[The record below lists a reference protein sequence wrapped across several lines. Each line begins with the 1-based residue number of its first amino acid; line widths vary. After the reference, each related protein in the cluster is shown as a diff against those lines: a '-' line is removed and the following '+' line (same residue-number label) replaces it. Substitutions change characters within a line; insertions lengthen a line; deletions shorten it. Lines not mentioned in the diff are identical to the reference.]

1 MLMVR
6 PGQAGL
12 SQSQLLSACP
22 EIGSWVG
29 SSVVQEH
36 PHSGQSAKKPMAV
49 TSGLNP
55 FQGQREHAKVH
66 RAEVLASIASVI
78 VSITA
83 PGNDQ
88 VERPGEG

>member
-6 PGQAGL
+6 PGQAEF

-66 RAEVLASIASVI
+66 RAVVSAFVASEI
-78 VSITA
+78 VSITT
-83 PGNDQ
+83 PCTDQ
-88 VERPGEG
+88 GERQAEG